1 MAAGQKSTGD
11 IAAANTFTSSI
22 GLHGHF
28 NVSISGE
35 WGDRVTLQRSFDGTS
50 GAFYDAASFIKNVEE
65 YGFEPEGGVIYR
77 IGFKTGDY
85 DNGTAVLRI
94 SQ

>member
-28 NVSISGE
+28 NVSISGT
-35 WGDRVTLQRSFDGTS
+35 WNGRVTLQRAFDSTT
-50 GAFYDAASFIKNVEE
+50 ATFYDAASFVKNVEE
-65 YGFEPEGGVIYR
+65 HGFEPEDGVLYQV
-77 IGFKTGDY
+77 GFKTGDY
-85 DNGTAVLRI
+85 NSGTAVLRI